1 MLMYSAKLPTQK
13 SKDYGTRF
21 AIYFDPW
28 AEWLGMSISTE
39 TLEKFSELEIISH
52 CLFEMTFEGFDEV
65 KIKESG
71 DYMIKS
77 LDEFK
82 KMTPEESERNSVRT
96 KELLDSLKEE

>member
-1 MLMYSAKLPTQK
+1 MYSAKLPTQK

-65 KIKESG
+65 RIKESG
-71 DYMIKS
+71 DYLNKISNESKNR
-77 LDEFK
+77 
-82 KMTPEESERNSVRT
+82 TPEERESDAVYL
-96 KELLDSLKEE
+96 KELLDSFKEES